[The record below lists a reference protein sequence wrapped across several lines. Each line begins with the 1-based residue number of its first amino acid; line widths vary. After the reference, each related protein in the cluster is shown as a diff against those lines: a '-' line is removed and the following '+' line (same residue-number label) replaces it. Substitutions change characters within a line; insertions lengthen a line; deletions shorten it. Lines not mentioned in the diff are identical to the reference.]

1 MDLECGKEQKV
12 IHMLANGSSA
22 KQMDMEFTLGLMEI
36 DIKANLKIVLNMVK
50 DFRDSQME
58 IFIKVFMLMENH
70 QDSVNIIGLMEA
82 ILKDHLKV
90 D

>member
-1 MDLECGKEQKV
+1 MDLECGKEPKE
-12 IHMLANGSSA
+12 IHMLVNGSSA
-22 KQMDMEFTLGLMEI
+22 KQMDMEFIPGLMEI

-50 DFRDSQME
+50 VCKDLQME
-58 IFIKVFMLMENH
+58 TFIKVFMLMENH

-82 ILKDHLKV
+82 TLKDHLKV